1 MGIRSGILG
10 GFRVLAF
17 ATVAICMTGTSRAD
31 TAADVASTWLDYI
44 ERLPKPQTVTDYLS
58 PRTALEFPVAP
69 GNGAITAQN
78 PPVFHWR
85 YDAVDTTYEVELIGQ
100 DGTRLHRLTPYNHM
114 MLDAPLEKGNWRW
127 RARAWPGGQ
136 PAEAWGAWREFSI
149 HPKAHVF
156 VAPSVS
162 EAWDRAVNNRGPRS
176 LPPKEEFKLLRRGL
190 RQGDRKKVFNSV
202 RRTVEDKWVGDELTK
217 EPPVAT
223 FEVEDFYERI
233 RVARFIA
240 GEVNRATVRL
250 STIIYTYWLTRDEPS
265 LKESWRRA
273 ANLLS
278 WDPDHSTGLRSS
290 DLSNLRISLTL
301 ALTYDITKKWL
312 DDEQKA
318 ELLAM
323 IEYRT
328 QAAFDR
334 YIVDRRRQLE
344 VKPYNSHGFRQAGAI
359 TAISIL
365 LARDSSRAKNWF
377 FRTYPIYLA
386 TNNPWGGDDGGFG
399 NGVNYGV
406 WDAMNSMQYWDVMR
420 NAIGVDPVNMSWPQQ
435 AGIFFSYL
443 IPPGTPNS
451 AFGDGGEYER
461 ADVWSLLAQMYLQR
475 VNTPISRRFAA
486 QWSDVENRDEYF
498 VHLYGPLYE
507 PAKPFEP
514 ADHVELPNTAVF
526 PSIGWVAMH
535 SELDDPDRY
544 SILFKSSPYG
554 SFNHSHGDQ
563 NSFIINGR
571 KQSLAIDSGYYDT
584 WKSAHHE
591 GWTMQTKAHNAIT
604 YDGGTGQPFQDR
616 SASGDLVN
624 FARCGDV
631 DMAVGDATAAYKGEL
646 SRAIRT
652 MMYVRPDVALI
663 YDDLASETP
672 RRFEWNLHSW
682 TEIDRVGA
690 SGLNISRGEGSACFT
705 VLSAPDFGIGQSNEF
720 PANPDEFFV
729 PDWQPQWH
737 ATVSTKEKVNAAEFL
752 VAVDLGCKGNV
763 AEAVTPRPGGGFS
776 LQIGGQKITIDAS
789 GGTAEP
795 LGPTRAPPA
804 CKVPPLELA
813 VK

>member
-1 MGIRSGILG
+1 MEFRT
-10 GFRVLAF
+10 GFRALAL
-17 ATVAICMTGTSRAD
+17 ATIAICIATASRAE
-31 TAADVASTWLDYI
+31 TGRKDVDIWLDYVQ
-44 ERLPKPQTVTDYLS
+44 RLPKPQEVTDFLS
-58 PRTALEFPVAP
+58 PQTALEFPVYPA
-69 GNGAITAQN
+69 NGTIAAQN

-85 YDAVDTTYEVELIGQ
+85 YDAVDTTYELEILHE
-100 DGTRLHRLTPYNHM
+100 DGTRVHRLTPDNHL
-114 MLDAPLEKGNWRW
+114 MLDAPLAKGNWRW
-127 RARAWPGGQ
+127 RARLWPAGQ
-136 PAEAWGAWREFSI
+136 PAGDWSEWRAFSI
-149 HPKAHVF
+149 HPNAHVF

-162 EAWDRAVNNRGPRS
+162 EAWELALDRRNPRAM
-176 LPPKEEFKLLRRGL
+176 PPKQEFGLLRRDL
-190 RQGDRKKVFNSV
+190 RQGGRKPLFNSV
-202 RRTVEDKWVGDELTK
+202 KRTVEKKWIGDELTK

-240 GEVNRATVRL
+240 SEVNRATVRL
-250 STIIYTYWLTRDEPS
+250 SALTYTYWLTRDEAT
-265 LKESWRRA
+265 LGESWRRA

-290 DLSNLRISLTL
+290 DLSNLRISLAL
-301 ALTYDITKKWL
+301 ALTYDITKRWL
-312 DDEQKA
+312 TDEQKA
-318 ELLAM
+318 ETIKM

-334 YIVDRRRQLE
+334 YIVHPRRQLE
-344 VKPYNSHGFRQAGAI
+344 RKPYNSHGFRQAGAI
-359 TAISIL
+359 TAIAIL
-365 LARDSSRAKNWF
+365 LAGDSPRAKNWF

-406 WDAMNSMQYWDVMR
+406 WDAMNSMQYWDVLR
-420 NAIGVDPVNMSWPQQ
+420 NAIGVDPVNMGWPKQ

-461 ADVWSLLAQMYLQR
+461 SSAWSLLSKLYLQR
-475 VNTPISRRFAA
+475 VDTPISRRLASLWNEA
-486 QWSDVENRDEYF
+486 ETDEEYF

-507 PAKPFEP
+507 AAKPFVAEE
-514 ADHVELPNTAVF
+514 HVTLPDTAVF

-535 SELDDPDRY
+535 SDLDDRDRY

-554 SFNHSHGDQ
+554 SFNHSHADQ

-571 KQSLAIDSGYYDT
+571 GESLAIDSGYYDT

-591 GWTMQTKAHNAIT
+591 SWTMRTKAHNAIT
-604 YDGGTGQPFQDR
+604 YDGGEGQPYQDR
-616 SASGDLVN
+616 SAQGTLRN
-624 FARCGDV
+624 FARCGDM

-646 SRAIRT
+646 SRAVRT
-652 MMYVRPDVALI
+652 MMYLRPDVALI

-682 TEIDRVGA
+682 TEIERQGA
-690 SGLNISRGEGSACFT
+690 NGLNITKGEGKACFT
-705 VLSAPDFGIGQSNEF
+705 VLSAPDFGIGQTSEF
-720 PANPDEFFV
+720 PANPDDFFV

-737 ATVSTKEKVNAAEFL
+737 ATVATTEKVSSAEFL
-752 VAVDLGCKGNV
+752 VAVDLGCKGTV
-763 AEAVTPRPGGGFS
+763 AEAVAPKSGGGFN
-776 LQIGGQKITIDAS
+776 LQIGGHQVSIDAD
-789 GGTAEP
+789 GGIATP
-795 LGPTRAPPA
+795 LGPTSSPQI
-804 CKVPPLELA
+804 CKVPPLEVA
-813 VK
+813 ARE